1 MIIREFSEQDIDEI
15 TALMKSLCSLKNQK
29 FDEERWRGSLE
40 KQMAQDSSSE
50 VIVAFEK
57 NTNQVIGMAY
67 CSIRGSN
74 NGSRFGYLSNLIVK
88 EEKRRSGIG
97 EMLLKN
103 TINYFKRNHIESV
116 RLALKTNLDKAAR
129 ILFAKL
135 GFEEILSVLELKL

>member
-1 MIIREFSEQDIDEI
+1 MIIREFSENDIDEI
-15 TALMKSLCSLKNQK
+15 TSLMKSLCSLKGQK

-50 VIVAFEK
+50 VIVAFDRK
-57 NTNQVIGMAY
+57 TNHVLGMAH
-67 CSIRGSN
+67 CSIRDSN

-103 TINYFKRNHIESV
+103 TVNFFKRNHIESI
-116 RLALKTNLDKAAR
+116 RLALKTNLDEAAR

-135 GFEEILSVLELKL
+135 GFSEILRVYELKI

>member
-15 TALMKSLCSLKNQK
+15 TALMKSLCSLKDQK

-50 VIVAFEK
+50 VIVAFDRK
-57 NTNQVIGMAY
+57 TNHVLGMAY

-74 NGSRFGYLSNLIVK
+74 NGSRFGYLSNLIVR

-97 EMLLKN
+97 EMLIQN

-116 RLALKTNLDKAAR
+116 RLALKTKLDEAAR

-135 GFEEILSVLELKL
+135 GFEEILRVYELNI